1 MTIRALAGSGRSLNQ
16 VAEDSKGGTECRQ
29 SGASGP
35 QAGRQKPDRE
45 RRVERAIG
53 HEPTGGSVCQ
63 PAGSNPAGRPAAGT
77 NSRTHAPPSPDSL
90 PGLPMTRPRQ
100 EPKGHGAHRGRPHS
114 LASPLGAA
122 PPVLPWKCSAVFRRK
137 ACRLTSESAHS
148 RTSLRPYRWV
158 LWHRASKALCGG
170 RHGASAQTSA
180 RTLRPALLRPAGT
193 TRAKATSGPGDT
205 CSPARECDLLGPL
218 F

>member
-1 MTIRALAGSGRSLNQ
+1 MPVAPRLAGGSRTESAGWRGPSDTSPL
-16 VAEDSKGGTECRQ
+16 VA
-29 SGASGP
+29 AS
-35 QAGRQKPDRE
+35 
-45 RRVERAIG
+45 V
-53 HEPTGGSVCQ
+53 SQ
-63 PAGSNPAGRPAAGT
+63 PAATRREGRRRGT
-77 NSRTHAPPSPDSL
+77 NSRTRSPPSPDSL

-122 PPVLPWKCSAVFRRK
+122 PPVLPWKCSAVFRRR

-193 TRAKATSGPGDT
+193 TRAKAASGPGDT
-205 CSPARECDLLGPL
+205 CSPARECDLLGTFVL
-218 F
+218 N